1 MPRVVKS
8 SWLPA
13 KITAYLVS
21 ISWLLCLAFLYRW
34 HFLNKISLEW
44 PLTLTTQPSTW
55 KLSDNAEYLLL
66 FLWFSLL
73 LGLKICKET
82 SQGPYDFFYFSLI
95 QLLLYLQEFSQKMIS
110 QTHEIETQVDGLVN
124 STKVSQQAT
133 KSLMTRVEMTE
144 ITGQINKR
152 NKILQ

>member
-1 MPRVVKS
+1 M
-8 SWLPA
+8 A
-13 KITAYLVS
+13 AY
-21 ISWLLCLAFLYRW
+21 
-34 HFLNKISLEW
+34 
-44 PLTLTTQPSTW
+44 LTTQPSTS
-55 KLSDNAEYLLL
+55 KLSDNPEYLLL

-82 SQGPYDFFYFSLI
+82 SQGPYDFFCFFLI

-133 KSLMTRVEMTE
+133 KSLMTRIEMTE

-152 NKILQ
+152 HAINFFSLSIISGLGFPPNLNYHPGII